1 MELVTQVGHGV
12 KSFGWE
18 LAKGCGFTAECVSM
32 RLSRQRSVPLESE
45 YVVHFGMR
53 RSKSIDSLEPVTGGG
68 IGSLQEEEQGELIAL
83 DLRKWTRST
92 ALLLLEVTRGYAWE
106 CYAKPYHVQDPYLY
120 RITGGTNGSFVEFIM
135 RDTENFSVG
144 STVWSQA
151 TKYALIFDNKSKLRA
166 LIKPTSAD
174 SFNIYRI
181 SGSLDKNEV
190 LITAVFDHGQGMELK
205 ASHRVLVSRNRDI
218 TIYHEHSG
226 TLLHADK
233 DHKTYRLTTGV
244 TQESALLLL
253 SLFTIRH
260 LVKLIRPNRKKPDRK
275 KKALRRH
282 NSHN

>member
-1 MELVTQVGHGV
+1 
-12 KSFGWE
+12 
-18 LAKGCGFTAECVSM
+18 M
-32 RLSRQRSVPLESE
+32 RLLRQMSVPLDSQ
-45 YVVHFGMR
+45 YLVAFGVR

-68 IGSLQEEEQGELIAL
+68 IGSLQEEEQGELVIL
-83 DLRKWTRST
+83 DSRTWTRST

-106 CYAKPYHVQDPYLY
+106 CYAKPYHVQDRYLY
-120 RITGGTNGSFVEFIM
+120 RFTGGANGSFVEFIM
-135 RDTENFSVG
+135 RDNANFSVA
-144 STVWSQA
+144 STVWSKA
-151 TKYALIFDNKSKLRA
+151 TKYALTFHSKSKLRA

-174 SFNIYRI
+174 AFNIYRI
-181 SGSLDKNEV
+181 PGSLDKIEV
-190 LITAVFDHGQGMELK
+190 LITRVFDHGQGVESK

-260 LVKLIRPNRKKPDRK
+260 IVKLIRPKRKKPDRK
-275 KKALRRH
+275 KKALRRY

>member
-1 MELVTQVGHGV
+1 MEIATQVEHGV
-12 KSFGWE
+12 NWLGWQ
-18 LAKGCGFTAECVSM
+18 LAKGSGCAAGWVSM
-32 RLSRQRSVPLESE
+32 RLFRQASVPLDSE
-45 YVVHFGMR
+45 YVVPFGVR
-53 RSKSIDSLEPVTGGG
+53 RSKSIDSLEPVIGGG

-83 DLRKWTRST
+83 DSRTWTRST

-135 RDTENFSVG
+135 RDKDNFSVG

-174 SFNIYRI
+174 SLNIYRI
-181 SGSLDKNEV
+181 SRSLDKNEV
-190 LITAVFDHGQGMELK
+190 LTAAVFDHGQGMESK
-205 ASHRVLVSRNRDI
+205 PSHRVLVSRNRDI
-218 TIYHEHSG
+218 TIYNEHSG

-233 DHKTYRLTTGV
+233 DHKTYRLTTGI
-244 TQESALLLL
+244 TRESALLLL
-253 SLFTIRH
+253 SLFTVRH
-260 LVKLIRPNRKKPDRK
+260 LVKLIRPNRKKPERR
-275 KKALRRH
+275 KKALRRR